1 VPESVARC
9 ATYVTLL
16 IPVVS
21 AGSRG
26 LSRTAQ
32 QVASGC
38 WLLLHRQLNIVGTFF
53 RGIAAFVGSLQLAF
67 RLMPE
72 LIFLTLGLSVLLP
85 KEAHAGRR
93 RICSSVD
100 FFILNPQS
108 LSAAPP
114 RARGVSGGAA
124 LARA

>member
-9 ATYVTLL
+9 ATYVTLF

-21 AGSRG
+21 AASRG

-53 RGIAAFVGSLQLAF
+53 RRIAAFVGSLQLAF

-72 LIFLTLGLSVLLP
+72 LIFLTFGAFRFAP
-85 KEAHAGRR
+85 KG
-93 RICSSVD
+93 SSCGGKAD
-100 FFILNPQS
+100 FFFRRLFHPQS
-108 LSAAPP
+108 AKPERSSA
-114 RARGVSGGAA
+114 
-124 LARA
+124 

>member
-1 VPESVARC
+1 MPESVARC

-85 KEAHAGRR
+85 KEAHAGEGGFLLP
-93 RICSSVD
+93 ST